1 CSIFTC
7 SWSGRTAPGAKRINA
22 VTSPVS
28 RSNNSVLTSQPGKRV
43 FCHSILAGRTTWE
56 CWSADFCDFG
66 VTASIANPP
75 LAAMSRP
82 DDRDPSR
89 TRRAAP
95 LHFTVP
101 NRRLEGEPGVPGKI
115 DPGVLR
121 YLGDERVDHGSA
133 HGLGVDGREM
143 RLGQHLAYHL
153 CGFAG
158 IDEIIDDQHT
168 LAAPAADADDA
179 ARHVL
184 EHLEF
189 ALRDVVV
196 ARDAHGLAQPHAE
209 RARSDRGGAQA
220 AAGEADDRLERAGA
234 SQPPRERARIAMELI
249 PRDRKGF
256 LRLWLR
262 LLERLRHR
270 FPRPERAVAF

>member
-1 CSIFTC
+1 
-7 SWSGRTAPGAKRINA
+7 KA
-22 VTSPVS
+22 VTTRVS

-66 VTASIANPP
+66 VTASMANPP
-75 LAAMSRP
+75 RAAMSRR
-82 DDRDPSR
+82 DDGDHSR
-89 TRRAAP
+89 TRRGAP

-101 NRRLEGEPGVPGKI
+101 NRRLEGEPGIPGKI

-133 HGLGVDGREM
+133 HGFGVAGRVM
-143 RLGQHLAYHL
+143 RLGQHLAYPL
-153 CGFAG
+153 SGFAG
-158 IDEIIDDQHT
+158 IDEIIDDQPP

-196 ARDAHGLAQPHAE
+196 ARDAHGLDQPDAE
-209 RARSDRGGAQA
+209 LAR
-220 AAGEADDRLERAGA
+220 DDR
-234 SQPPRERARIAMELI
+234 
-249 PRDRKGF
+249 
-256 LRLWLR
+256 
-262 LLERLRHR
+262 
-270 FPRPERAVAF
+270 